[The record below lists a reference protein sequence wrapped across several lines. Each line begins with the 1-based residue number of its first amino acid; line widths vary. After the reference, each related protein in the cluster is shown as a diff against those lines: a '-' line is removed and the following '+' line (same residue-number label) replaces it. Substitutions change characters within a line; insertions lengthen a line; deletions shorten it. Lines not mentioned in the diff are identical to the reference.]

1 MNILFN
7 LLLFIIILGVI
18 VFIHEF
24 GHFTFAKLTGVYVY
38 EFAIGMGPKLFSFK
52 PKNSETEYSIRL
64 VPIGGF
70 CALAGENF
78 EEDKKLVPKER
89 LLQSK
94 SAFKRFLIMF
104 MGPGFNFLLA
114 FVVLFSI
121 ALIWG
126 APNSTPLITGVE
138 KNTPAYASGLSK
150 GDLIEEVDGHNV
162 KTLDDVSLFLTVAD
176 HEKPVSIKV
185 KKTSGEEVTYDVLA
199 KKIKNKKK
207 TTYKYGIGLKSEKEY
222 GIINAIGYTVVK
234 SCSLFK
240 QMFYTIGYLIIGK
253 ISISQ
258 LSGPVGIYTI
268 VGEQAKSGISNLLYL
283 MAYLSINVGF
293 LNLMPLPA
301 FDGGHILFIII
312 EKIKG
317 SPVDAKLEN
326 KIHTVGLVL
335 LMLLMVYV
343 TFNDILRLF

>member
-52 PKNSETEYSIRL
+52 PKNSETEYSVRL
-64 VPIGGF
+64 IPIGGF

-78 EEDKKLVPKER
+78 EEDKKLVPKDR

-121 ALIWG
+121 AMIWG
-126 APNSTPLITGVE
+126 APSSTPIITDVIKDSPAE
-138 KNTPAYASGLSK
+138 KAGLSK
-150 GDLIEEVDGHNV
+150 GDYIEEVDNHRV
-162 KTLDDVSLFLTVAD
+162 KTNDDFSLFITVAN

-185 KKTSGEEVTYDVLA
+185 KKASGEEVTYKVLGE
-199 KKIKNKKK
+199 KIVNKKK
-207 TTYKYGIGLKSEKEY
+207 TTYKYGVSLVGEREY
-222 GIINAIGYTVVK
+222 GIVNALGYTVVK

-253 ISISQ
+253 ISVSQ

-268 VGEQAKSGISNLLYL
+268 VGEQAKTGISNLLYL
-283 MAYLSINVGF
+283 LAYLSINVGF

-317 SPVDAKLEN
+317 SPVDAELEN
-326 KIHTVGLVL
+326 KIHTVGLAL